1 MKDDDV
7 EDQRYTWGV
16 WLGTLGFRERGES
29 NSVSGVKA
37 AGGRHWRAV
46 GRWLSGLGS
55 GEREDPAEGRG
66 QGLSSTLQRAAL
78 VDEVYPLIHVLPLA

>member
-1 MKDDDV
+1 M
-7 EDQRYTWGV
+7 
-16 WLGTLGFRERGES
+16 
-29 NSVSGVKA
+29 
-37 AGGRHWRAV
+37 

-66 QGLSSTLQRAAL
+66 QELSSTIQRAAL